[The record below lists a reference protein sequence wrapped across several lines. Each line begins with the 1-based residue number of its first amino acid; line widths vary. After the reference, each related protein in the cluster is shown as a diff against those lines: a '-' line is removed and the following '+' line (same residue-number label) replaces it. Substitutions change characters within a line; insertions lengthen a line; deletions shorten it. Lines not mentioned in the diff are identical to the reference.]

1 MHDRAVKGERNV
13 LHKLIER
20 VAALNPAAGEIG
32 DGMLAT
38 LVAEASM
45 ARDDLAALTAL
56 LDRDLSY
63 VGGEVRIPC
72 ASHADAIATVAR
84 ARRALGL

>member
-1 MHDRAVKGERNV
+1 MRPHTMHDRAVKGERNV

-20 VAALNPAAGEIG
+20 VAALNPDE
-32 DGMLAT
+32 GMLAT
-38 LVAEASM
+38 LVAEASL

-56 LDRDLSY
+56 LDC
-63 VGGEVRIPC
+63 GEVRIPC

>member
-20 VAALNPAAGEIG
+20 VAALNPNAGEIG

-38 LVAEASM
+38 LVEEAVM
-45 ARDDLAALTAL
+45 AQDDLAALTAL
-56 LDRDLSY
+56 LDRDLRY
-63 VGGEVRIPC
+63 DGPDVVIPC
-72 ASHADAIATVAR
+72 TASGDAIATVAR

>member
-20 VAALNPAAGEIG
+20 VAALNPDE
-32 DGMLAT
+32 GMLAT
-38 LVAEASM
+38 LVAEAAL

-56 LDRDLSY
+56 LDRDLRY
-63 VGGEVRIPC
+63 DGPDVVIPC
-72 ASHADAIATVAR
+72 TSHGDAIATVAR